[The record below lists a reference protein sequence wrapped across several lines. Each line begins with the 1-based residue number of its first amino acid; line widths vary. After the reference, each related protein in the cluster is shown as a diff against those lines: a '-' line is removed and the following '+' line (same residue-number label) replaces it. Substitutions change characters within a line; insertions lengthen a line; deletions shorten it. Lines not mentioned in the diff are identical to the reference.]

1 MNTAGY
7 IVMGGDKPMELG
19 SGEYKGRLYF
29 GSAATLFDVRR
40 RAQKAIKAT
49 VADRPT
55 FEMEFGKL
63 RIVRCETE

>member
-7 IVMGGDKPMELG
+7 IVIGGDRPMTLG
-19 SGEYKGRLYF
+19 SGEYNDRLYF
-29 GSAATLFDVRR
+29 GSTATLFDVRR
-40 RAQKAIKAT
+40 RAQKAINAT

-55 FEMEFGKL
+55 FEQEFGKL